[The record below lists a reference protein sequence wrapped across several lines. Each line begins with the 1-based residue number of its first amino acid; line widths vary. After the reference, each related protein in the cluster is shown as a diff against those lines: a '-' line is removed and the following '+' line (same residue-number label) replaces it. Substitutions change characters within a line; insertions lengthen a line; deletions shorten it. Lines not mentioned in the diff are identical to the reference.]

1 MGGWRHQEV
10 GGNGSDGRVH
20 RLALGREGPHG
31 HALGFQ
37 AAQAHQLHG
46 WAVCCRRDDLSDL
59 RTEKD
64 GSVGGFPAPQGP
76 QMPPGTLMDIQ
87 LRQRCTA
94 YKSVPSGAPIPAQM
108 LAVWRDS

>member
-10 GGNGSDGRVH
+10 GGDGSDGRVH
-20 RLALGREGPHG
+20 GLALGREGPHG

-46 WAVCCRRDDLSDL
+46 RAVCCGRDDLSDL
-59 RTEKD
+59 RTEKA
-64 GSVGGFPAPQGP
+64 GSAWGLPALQAP
-76 QMPPGTLMDIQ
+76 QMPPGPPMNIQ
-87 LRQRCTA
+87 LRPRCTVCKLDP
-94 YKSVPSGAPIPAQM
+94 YGAPVPTQM